1 MSSTAVVAGQGA
13 RRWGRAAALAAVA
26 AFAAFATSLVVAAID
41 PRSIV
46 TWVSVAGGLGAGA
59 LAVALAGAAV
69 GGLLIRRP
77 AGGSPFV
84 RAALT
89 LLAWRFGVTSLFVTG
104 GTLAGVLVCGQPLGG
119 AAEGPVLSFAPFVPA
134 IVVDA
139 AVVGYGLLGAVSSR
153 DWAGR
158 LAGVG
163 AATLG
168 GLALLVEVPVLVWL
182 LHWEASFKQG
192 SFFYGGFG
200 C

>member
-1 MSSTAVVAGQGA
+1 MGSTAVVAGQGA

-26 AFAAFATSLVVAAID
+26 SFAAFATSVFVVAID
-41 PRSIV
+41 ARSIV
-46 TWVSVAGGLGAGA
+46 TRVSVVGGLGAGA
-59 LAVALAGAAV
+59 LAVALVGAAM

-89 LLAWRFGVTSLFVTG
+89 LLAWRFGVTSLFVMG
-104 GTLAGVLVCGQPLGG
+104 GALAGGGLYGEPLGG
-119 AAEGPVLSFAPFVPA
+119 AAWGLLLSLAPFVPA
-134 IVVDA
+134 IVVDG
-139 AVVGYGLLGAVSSR
+139 AVLVYGLLGAVSSR

-182 LHWEASFKQG
+182 LRWEASFKHG
-192 SFFYGGFG
+192 FSFFPGG